1 MAKLDDMIDLI
12 AVLGRVR
19 RHTEQFVDQGKPIH
33 IAINLPRSIAR
44 MVPADGE
51 RSARDES

>member
-1 MAKLDDMIDLI
+1 MIDLI
-12 AVLGRVR
+12 AVLGRVLW
-19 RHTEQFVDQGKPIH
+19 HTEQFVDQGKPIH